1 MKNQDKGS
9 LKAQGIVEYALI
21 LALVIGVS
29 FLGLEATGTSVSE
42 VFCMVLDGLKFPSQY
57 CNSAYCESSF
67 DSMDGWESAAGYGW
81 EVVNGKLCNTSNPYR
96 GYLYNQCSM
105 ENLPKDYTVHLNGAT
120 LDKGNGY
127 GIFFRLQ
134 DYDDTPNGYAFQYD
148 PGYAGGAYVVRKWV
162 NGYEIN
168 PPIVAN
174 RMSGYDWLDS
184 SRDVELQVKGDTFT
198 AFVDGEQVMTF
209 TDPNYE
215 SGGVG
220 LRTWDSTA
228 VCMDDFRIEPLR

>member
-1 MKNQDKGS
+1 MKDQNKGS

-21 LALVIGVS
+21 LALIVGVV
-29 FLGLEATGTSVSE
+29 FLSLQAMGTSVGE
-42 VFCMVLDGLKFPSQY
+42 VFCLVLDGLNFPSQY

-81 EVVNGKLCNTSNPYR
+81 EVRDGQLCNTSNPYR
-96 GYLYNQCSM
+96 GYLFNQCSM
-105 ENLPKDYTVHLNGAT
+105 ENLPDDYTVRLNGAT
-120 LDKGNGY
+120 LDTGDGY

-134 DYDDTPNGYAFQYD
+134 NYDDKPNGYAFQYD
-148 PGYAGGAYVVRKWV
+148 AGYGGGAYVVRKWV

-174 RMSGYDWLDS
+174 RLQGYDWHDS
-184 SRDVELQVKGDTFT
+184 SRDVELQVQGDTFT

-220 LRTWDSTA
+220 LRTWDRTA
-228 VCMDDFRIEPLR
+228 VCMDDFSIEPLR